1 MNFGLIV
8 VNGFGFD
15 FIRKLYNRPNMSQFA
30 DFKSCN
36 FCPKKFFTKTGL
48 KIHCSEVHEKQLE
61 IESQV
66 DKTAAK
72 STLDSKQT
80 INENQNNRYN
90 SDCKVVKDSVQ
101 YAKKNADQFKR
112 KKKLFICPICKK
124 ELKKNIGLKQHI
136 QFVHEKLRPFMCHIC
151 KKEFVLNGD
160 LKRHITTVHEK
171 QKPFKCLTCEKEFG
185 QKSVLKKHTNTVH
198 EKQRPFNCI
207 TCDKEFGLKS
217 TLKQHISSVHEK
229 QKTFKCIICQKD
241 YSRKTHLNRH
251 FKSKH
256 PTIQKLV

>member
-1 MNFGLIV
+1 MPQEIFYQDRIE
-8 VNGFGFD
+8 
-15 FIRKLYNRPNMSQFA
+15 
-30 DFKSCN
+30 
-36 FCPKKFFTKTGL
+36 
-48 KIHCSEVHEKQLE
+48 IHCSEAHDNQLE
-61 IESQV
+61 NKSQIE
-66 DKTAAK
+66 KTAAT
-72 STLDSKQT
+72 STLDSKKAFK
-80 INENQNNRYN
+80 ENLNDRKNPDWN
-90 SDCKVVKDSVQ
+90 IVKESVQ
-101 YAKKNADQFKR
+101 YADKNEDHFKGEQ
-112 KKKLFICPICKK
+112 KLLICPICKK

-171 QKPFKCLTCEKEFG
+171 QKPFKCLACEKEFG
-185 QKSVLKKHTNTVH
+185 QKSILKKHTNTVH

-207 TCDKEFGLKS
+207 TCEKEFGLKS
-217 TLKQHISSVHEK
+217 TLKLHISSVHEK
-229 QKTFKCIICQKD
+229 QKPFKCIICQKD